1 MIKLSKAGGEVI
13 DETGCMLS
21 LTMPIVTST
30 QQIIK
35 NTMAAKLFRA
45 VILGPPGSGKGTIAQ
60 RIAHSFGLQHLS
72 SGDCLRED
80 IAARTD
86 AGILAKKFIE
96 QGLLVPDHVVTR
108 LMLNRLEKM
117 TNRNWL
123 LDGFPRTLQQAE
135 VLNNSCDL
143 DMVIMLNIPFET
155 LKERLSAR
163 WIHPSS
169 GRVYNMEFNPPHI
182 EGIDDISGEPLVR
195 HEDDKPEAVLARL
208 RQYKDVAKPVINFY
222 HHPRH
227 TTKLPPPPRTP
238 SMASVQPRQ
247 GHRLQHYQPPTENE
261 RGSHVWWAGSET
273 AFHWES
279 PERHY
284 TVRAAKSP
292 PSSLRP
298 ATACSVPR
306 PQMTEQQLLRRMCCS
321 CGPVRKS

>member
-1 MIKLSKAGGEVI
+1 
-13 DETGCMLS
+13 
-21 LTMPIVTST
+21 
-30 QQIIK
+30 
-35 NTMAAKLFRA
+35 MAAKLFRA

-96 QGLLVPDHVVTR
+96 QGILVPDHVVTR

-117 TNRNWL
+117 TNRSWL

-135 VLNNSCDL
+135 VLNHSCEL

-208 RQYKDVAKPVINFY
+208 RQYKDVAKPVINLYQKRGVLQSFSGTETNTIWPY
-222 HHPRH
+222 IYSTLSSRITPIHAEETHQ
-227 TTKLPPPPRTP
+227 TT
-238 SMASVQPRQ
+238 
-247 GHRLQHYQPPTENE
+247 
-261 RGSHVWWAGSET
+261 
-273 AFHWES
+273 
-279 PERHY
+279 
-284 TVRAAKSP
+284 
-292 PSSLRP
+292 SLH
-298 ATACSVPR
+298 SL
-306 PQMTEQQLLRRMCCS
+306 EQ
-321 CGPVRKS
+321 